1 MFIFATQYKHI
12 FMFNYDKGGE
22 NMTEKIARFIMAFLG
37 AIVGFVVANSLTEIF
52 KLNQHPMITQI
63 IVYVFGILLFAIIF
77 YLLFNP
83 FFKFFTAVTGRA
95 VEALQEFAL
104 MDIIHG
110 TIGLIVGFLLAFL
123 ISQPLYR
130 ISIPYIGNLLIPL
143 ISIVI
148 YLALGFLGLKVAT
161 RDKEE
166 WSTAFSKLK
175 ISSKERSGK
184 KEKQGVKI
192 LDTSV
197 IIDGRIIDIFDA
209 GFMEGHIII
218 PIFVLEELQH
228 IADSENSL
236 RRQKGRRGLDVLNSI
251 QENYSDR
258 VEVTV
263 ERYPEIEEVDSKI
276 LRMAKEMS
284 AKVVTNDYN
293 LNKVASVQNIEVLN
307 INELANAMKPVVIPG
322 EEMSVRIIKD
332 GNQSDQ
338 GLGYLDDGT
347 MIVVEGGKRYIGQQ
361 VNTLV
366 TSVIQTAAGK
376 MIFVK
381 MKDSLPY

>member
-1 MFIFATQYKHI
+1 MS
-12 FMFNYDKGGE
+12 
-22 NMTEKIARFIMAFLG
+22 EKIARFIMAFLG
-37 AIVGFVVANSLTEIF
+37 AIVGFVVANSLSEVF
-52 KLNQHPMITQI
+52 KLTQRPMVTQI
-63 IVYVFGILLFAIIF
+63 IVYVIGVVLFVIIF
-77 YLLFNP
+77 YLLFKP
-83 FFKFFTAVTGRA
+83 LFKFLKAVTGKA
-95 VEALQEFAL
+95 IEALQEFAL

-110 TIGLIVGFLLAFL
+110 TVGLIVGFVLAFL

-143 ISIVI
+143 ISIVM
-148 YLALGFLGLKVAT
+148 YLAFGYLGLKIAT

-175 ISSKERSGK
+175 INTKEKNQK
-184 KEKQGVKI
+184 KEKQSLKI

-197 IIDGRIIDIFDA
+197 IIDGRIIDIFHA
-209 GFMEGHIII
+209 GFMEGHIMI

-228 IADSENSL
+228 IADSENNL
-236 RRQKGRRGLDVLNSI
+236 RRQKGRRGLDVLNQI
-251 QENYSDR
+251 QDTYGSR
-258 VEVTV
+258 VEVTT
-263 ERYPEIEEVDSKI
+263 ERYPDTEEVDSKI
-276 LRMAKEMS
+276 LRMAKELG

-293 LNKVASVQNIEVLN
+293 LNKVAAVQNIEVLN
-307 INELANAMKPVVIPG
+307 INELANAVKPVVIPG

-332 GNQSDQ
+332 GNQSNQ
-338 GLGYLDDGT
+338 GLGYLGDGT

-361 VNTLV
+361 VSTEV

-381 MKDSLPY
+381 MKDGLPN

>member
-1 MFIFATQYKHI
+1 
-12 FMFNYDKGGE
+12 
-22 NMTEKIARFIMAFLG
+22 MTEKIARFIMAFLG

-184 KEKQGVKI
+184 KE
-192 LDTSV
+192 
-197 IIDGRIIDIFDA
+197 A
-209 GFMEGHIII
+209 GKEMMQKTGHIGPFGQLAIY
-218 PIFVLEELQH
+218 
-228 IADSENSL
+228 
-236 RRQKGRRGLDVLNSI
+236 R
-251 QENYSDR
+251 
-258 VEVTV
+258 
-263 ERYPEIEEVDSKI
+263 
-276 LRMAKEMS
+276 EM
-284 AKVVTNDYN
+284 T
-293 LNKVASVQNIEVLN
+293 
-307 INELANAMKPVVIPG
+307 
-322 EEMSVRIIKD
+322 
-332 GNQSDQ
+332 
-338 GLGYLDDGT
+338 
-347 MIVVEGGKRYIGQQ
+347 
-361 VNTLV
+361 
-366 TSVIQTAAGK
+366 
-376 MIFVK
+376 
-381 MKDSLPY
+381 

>member
-1 MFIFATQYKHI
+1 
-12 FMFNYDKGGE
+12 
-22 NMTEKIARFIMAFLG
+22 MTEKIARFIMAFLG

-63 IVYVFGILLFAIIF
+63 IVYVFGILLFATIF